1 MEVPAALQRLVRI
14 VMRTFYSTEHSLLM
28 DLLIRKPCMR
38 EDELENLLLFER
50 KQLRA
55 LIAQLRT
62 DKMLKARLRME
73 TGPDGKATRQNYHYI
88 NYKAFVNVVKYKLD
102 HMRRKIETEERDN
115 TSRAS
120 FVCTECKK
128 AYTDLEADQLCDR
141 MTGEFKCCN
150 CGASVEEDP
159 NVQPQADARLVLA
172 KFNDQMAPL
181 YLLLKEVEDIVL
193 PSDLLEPEP
202 SDNNNSAIRTDSR
215 TTATVHIES
224 GDMWRSGQRRAD
236 YELMQMDTS
245 LTVKVEGED
254 EVNGVK
260 SENGHQTADGKK
272 SVKKEQPAWLTSS
285 TIDYESADQ
294 KNGIESSLSS
304 SLSTA
309 TIAASS
315 SSRRINEYDRSNG
328 NTYHAPADTDSS
340 AGIIS
345 KEILETLI
353 QNERDANDGF
363 AEALSFLKS
372 ANHGT
377 DSNPFAHQNGESHMH
392 DGDDDLMQ
400 SEDEDEGPVVR
411 VRGKLVPLRDVD
423 EYLVQQMTQ
432 PEQEEWIR
440 LAQELYSH
448 LYD

>member
-1 MEVPAALQRLVRI
+1 MEVPVALQRLVRI

-150 CGASVEEDP
+150 CGALVEEDP

-202 SDNNNSAIRTDSR
+202 SDNNNSAIRSDNR
-215 TTATVHIES
+215 PTATVHIES
-224 GDMWRSGQRRAD
+224 GDLWRSGQKRGD
-236 YELMQMDTS
+236 YDLMQMDTS
-245 LTVKVEGED
+245 LTIKLED
-254 EVNGVK
+254 EVNGIK
-260 SENGHQTADGKK
+260 SENGTLDGKK

-285 TIDYESADQ
+285 TIDYESADHA
-294 KNGIESSLSS
+294 NGIESSS
-304 SLSTA
+304 SLSAA

-315 SSRRINEYDRSNG
+315 NRRINEYDRSNG
-328 NTYHAPADTDSS
+328 NHAYHGPGDGDSS
-340 AGIIS
+340 STAGIIS
-345 KEILETLI
+345 KEILETLM
-353 QNERDANDGF
+353 QNERDASEGF
-363 AEALSFLKS
+363 AEALTFIKA

-377 DSNPFAHQNGESHMH
+377 DGDSFSLPNGDSHDHM
-392 DGDDDLMQ
+392 
-400 SEDEDEGPVVR
+400 EDEDVLMDSDDEEDGPVVR
-411 VRGKLVPLRDVD
+411 VRGKLMQLRDVD
-423 EYLVQQMTQ
+423 ESAVQQMS
-432 PEQEEWIR
+432 PAEQQEYIH